1 MTTKEQSKKFF
12 CYPAKKLVELWPP
25 NTTASLLAEVFGV
38 TRTTIQRWKND
49 KEAALTIWQADK
61 YAIKI
66 GMHPQ
71 EIWTDWYDKQ

>member
-1 MTTKEQSKKFF
+1 VTTKEQSKKFF
-12 CYPAKKLVELWPP
+12 CYPAKKLIELWPP

-38 TRTTIQRWKND
+38 TRTTIVRWRNNED
-49 KEAALTIWQADK
+49 AALTIWQADK